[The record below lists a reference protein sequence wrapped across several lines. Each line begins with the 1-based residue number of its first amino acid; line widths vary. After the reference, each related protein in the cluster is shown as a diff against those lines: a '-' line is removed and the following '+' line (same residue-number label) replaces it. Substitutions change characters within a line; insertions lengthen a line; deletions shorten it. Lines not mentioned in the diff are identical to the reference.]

1 MQRKSYLRQYEEQLG
16 KLLAVVK
23 AEGTELAVRFGF
35 QRGPLL
41 KQAVLDE
48 RDWWEENE
56 KDFEQFYLLEV
67 DLDEDRP
74 EVIRI
79 ACLTSLDLVLGPE
92 VGRHDSDAET
102 WMESLDEHME
112 ALRQAVRRAAGP
124 PSAEMMAA
132 WTKTRAAR
140 ARIAELEREIAE
152 LKCTVRQAKREG
164 LTPESRQALHVV
176 RKAVA

>member
-1 MQRKSYLRQYEEQLG
+1 MQRKSYRKQYEEQLQ
-16 KLLAVVK
+16 KLLAAVK

-35 QRGPLL
+35 QRGSTL

-79 ACLTSLDLVLGPE
+79 ACLT
-92 VGRHDSDAET
+92 H
-102 WMESLDEHME
+102 
-112 ALRQAVRRAAGP
+112 
-124 PSAEMMAA
+124 
-132 WTKTRAAR
+132 
-140 ARIAELEREIAE
+140 
-152 LKCTVRQAKREG
+152 
-164 LTPESRQALHVV
+164 
-176 RKAVA
+176 